1 MKITLFVAALAITA
15 QESQVAAVELNGRT
29 KSNGVTSSDTMG
41 LAQTSDLFEFKRDW
55 GAPDA
60 AGVAMALI
68 GGIFQG
74 FGIADQFMAG
84 REQKQDILSAVGDE
98 NKSTNGHLS

>member
-1 MKITLFVAALAITA
+1 MKITLFVAALAITTIDN
-15 QESQVAAVELNGRT
+15 QVAAVGLNT
-29 KSNGVTSSDTMG
+29 HPISSAVPPTSETTS
-41 LAQTSDLFEFKRDW
+41 LAQTKDIFNFKW
-55 GAPDA
+55 WESPDM

-84 REQKQDILSAVGDE
+84 REQKDDILTAVKEE
-98 NKSTNGHLS
+98 NNETSKHLV